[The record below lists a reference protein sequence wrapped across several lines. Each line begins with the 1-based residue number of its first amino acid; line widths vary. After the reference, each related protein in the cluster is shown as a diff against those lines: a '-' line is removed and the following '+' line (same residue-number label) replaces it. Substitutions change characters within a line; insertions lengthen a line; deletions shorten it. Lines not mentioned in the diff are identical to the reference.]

1 MYIIYRQKQPFRPNY
16 FAHIL
21 VESAAGGQNFDF
33 YFVLYRRL
41 LIPVGEFLSKIL
53 HPYYFKLS
61 LRERKKK
68 IF

>member
-41 LIPVGEFLSKIL
+41 LIPVGEF
-53 HPYYFKLS
+53 
-61 LRERKKK
+61 
-68 IF
+68 